1 MQNDQ
6 MELLFGVLNSEVS
19 NMEFIFI
26 LIYGFIWVF
35 AQSVIIKKICK
46 EKKCG
51 PIVYGPCASMTSHRI
66 GTEQEPNFYKGK

>member
-1 MQNDQ
+1 
-6 MELLFGVLNSEVS
+6 MEPLFGVLNLEAG

-35 AQSVIIKKICK
+35 AQSVMIKKICK
-46 EKKCG
+46 GKKCG

-66 GTEQEPNFYKGK
+66 GTEEEPNFYKGN